1 MIGRLARVL
10 CRSVSSIRTVGSI
23 AALTLVAAGGAA
35 LCPTPDTWPLSSAV
49 LLSPGISSQLPWAEA
64 PQGTVARYR
73 CDPGYLPVG
82 LTERTCRADG
92 TWSGAAPRCLLNI
105 ASQTSLRRWPALV
118 DDSLETHIEL
128 SQLNQLYSED
138 IKLYTV
144 PSLGAEH
151 QSRTL
156 PSIREIRFI
165 TTGEHDLDGLKIF
178 VTKPKLSDPCDG
190 TDRFPAPTEISRGS
204 SVKSGTLTVHT
215 FLTKSC
221 FKKIL
226 IKKSNAIKK
235 TDSSLP
241 AAAVLEVQLLT
252 EQSGVSSQQC
262 RLPPSPVVSD
272 DDPAI
277 SWAAGPLCYHLF
289 SDRLSR
295 AAAATLCRQLGPSG
309 QLVRLHSS
317 GVHNIAQ
324 LVLRQ
329 SCLANRW
336 ANEFI
341 WTAGEDQDDEQT
353 RNAED
358 GSSPPPSGKEYCIGI
373 KQIKRWGFA
382 PEPCEEKWMF
392 ICQTA
397 PSMCG
402 SPAVGSGQRYD
413 PPPSPHL
420 LAANVTCAGYSTA
433 EGAVFCREGRWTPA
447 DFCPTDGLLGTA
459 LGAVAGVMLLL
470 GCVLLAAA
478 SYMKH
483 KRDNESGWEAYT
495 YIRRLSRLSRYGG
508 RRHELAANLV
518 TDNAYSAPMTAAGS
532 KSPVSTSGGSPR
544 ASWLYGQP
552 AARRGNAELLPPPP
566 PSSSPVS
573 SAGLVNPH
581 YRAPSASD
589 QPPPTAVSPANLAVE
604 YSVPLVQGQRQ
615 SPKLS
620 FAGRPE
626 DGAVGDEYAVPY
638 DARGQVSERTGAP
651 PDVVTSTGGM

>member
-10 CRSVSSIRTVGSI
+10 CRSISGIRTVGII

-35 LCPTPDTWPLSSAV
+35 LCPTPDTGPLSSAA
-49 LLSPGISSQLPWAEA
+49 LLSPGNSSQLSWAEA
-64 PQGTVARYR
+64 PQDTVARYR

-82 LTERTCRADG
+82 TTERTCRGDG
-92 TWSGAAPRCLLNI
+92 TWSGAAPRC
-105 ASQTSLRRWPALV
+105 QDV
-118 DDSLETHIEL
+118 E
-128 SQLNQLYSED
+128 
-138 IKLYTV
+138 LYTV

-165 TTGEHDLDGLKIF
+165 TRGKRDLDG
-178 VTKPKLSDPCDG
+178 V
-190 TDRFPAPTEISRGS
+190 SR
-204 SVKSGTLTVHT
+204 
-215 FLTKSC
+215 
-221 FKKIL
+221 
-226 IKKSNAIKK
+226 
-235 TDSSLP
+235 
-241 AAAVLEVQLLT
+241 
-252 EQSGVSSQQC
+252 QQC
-262 RLPPSPVVSD
+262 WLPPSPVVSD

-289 SDRLSR
+289 TDRLSR

-317 GVHNIAQ
+317 GVHSIAQ

-329 SCLANRW
+329 LSLANRW
-336 ANEFI
+336 AHEFI

-353 RNAED
+353 RNAE
-358 GSSPPPSGKEYCIGI
+358 
-373 KQIKRWGFA
+373 
-382 PEPCEEKWMF
+382 
-392 ICQTA
+392 A
-397 PSMCG
+397 PSQCG
-402 SPAVGSGQRYD
+402 SPAVGSGQRYE
-413 PPPSPHL
+413 PPPSPDL

-459 LGAVAGVMLLL
+459 LGAVAGVILLL

-478 SYMKH
+478 SYMRH
-483 KRDNESGWEAYT
+483 KRDNESGWETYT

-518 TDNAYSAPMTAAGS
+518 TDNAYSSPMTAADSS
-532 KSPVSTSGGSPR
+532 KSPVGTSGGSPR

-566 PSSSPVS
+566 PSSSPLS

-620 FAGRPE
+620 FAGRPG